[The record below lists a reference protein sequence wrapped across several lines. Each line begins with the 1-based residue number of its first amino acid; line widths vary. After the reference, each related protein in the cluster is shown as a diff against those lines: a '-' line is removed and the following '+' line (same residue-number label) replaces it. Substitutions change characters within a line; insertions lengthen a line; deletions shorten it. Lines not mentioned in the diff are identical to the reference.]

1 MSADDSCY
9 LAVVEFY
16 YVTLDAES
24 WVAVSD
30 CADMA
35 AEAYTLAAAA
45 NSIAVHRYFDS
56 VAVHTASG
64 VEEVWASLPRT
75 SRI

>member
-1 MSADDSCY
+1 MLADDSCC
-9 LAVVEFY
+9 LGVVEFY
-16 YVTLDAES
+16 YVTLGAES

-30 CADMA
+30 FADTA
-35 AEAYTLAAAA
+35 ADAYTLAAAA
-45 NSIAVHRYFDS
+45 SSIAGHKCFDS